1 VESGWIAP
9 RSIRRFAGDLGNVF
23 YQCGVQRMS
32 SGRKP
37 SAISGV
43 AASSE
48 VEIMTVYPSI
58 AAYGLGRV
66 FGSIYESIPLRI
78 MGVKLSNLLFVLPT
92 APIAAGLYFL
102 QKLTGQRYRLTNR
115 SMQVWHSLGNRKVK
129 EVSLTDITD
138 VVIRELPG
146 QQFYKAADL
155 VLMGG
160 KGNDEILRLPAIP
173 YAHIFRQTIL
183 EARDSRQMVA
193 KSLETIKARP
203 VIA

>member
-1 VESGWIAP
+1 
-9 RSIRRFAGDLGNVF
+9 
-23 YQCGVQRMS
+23 MS

-37 SAISGV
+37 AAISGV

-58 AAYGLGRV
+58 AAYGIGRT
-66 FGSIYESIPLRI
+66 FGSLYESIPLRI

-102 QKLTGQRYRLTNR
+102 QKVTGQRYKLTNR
-115 SMQVWHSLGNRKVK
+115 NMQVWHSLGNRKVTQ
-129 EVSLTDITD
+129 VPLTDISG
-138 VVIRELPG
+138 VLIRELPG

-155 VLMGG
+155 VLIGG
-160 KGNDEILRLPAIP
+160 KGNDVIMTLPAIP

-203 VIA
+203 VVA

>member
-1 VESGWIAP
+1 
-9 RSIRRFAGDLGNVF
+9 
-23 YQCGVQRMS
+23 MS

-58 AAYGLGRV
+58 CGYGIGCTLG
-66 FGSIYESIPLRI
+66 SLYNSIPVKI
-78 MGVKLSNLLFVLPT
+78 MGMKLSNLMFVLPT

-102 QKLTGQRYRLTNR
+102 QKVTGYRYKLTNR
-115 SMQVWHSLGNRKVK
+115 SMQIWHSLGNRKVK
-129 EVSLTDITD
+129 QVSLSDVTD
-138 VVIRELPG
+138 VLIRELPG

-155 VLMGG
+155 VLIGG
-160 KGNDEILRLPAIP
+160 KGNEEILTLPGVP

-183 EARDSRQMVA
+183 EARDARQQVA
-193 KSLETIKARP
+193 SSLATMNARP
-203 VIA
+203 AIA